1 MSVIAIILDF
11 NSVSTQA
18 VVKLHRA
25 LGISIQSIK
34 DTWAAGLPILEVEIF
49 EGDYQANAQAIR
61 SVLKVIKENSLVAK
75 FYELPYGEQYEG
87 SSSVG
92 TWEISAEVV
101 ANILNTADEEV
112 ERQLDS

>member
-1 MSVIAIILDF
+1 MSVIAIVLDF
-11 NSVSTQA
+11 NSVSAQT
-18 VVKLHRA
+18 VMKLHRA

-34 DTWAAGLPILEVEIF
+34 DAWAAGLPIVEIEIF

-61 SVLKVIKENSLVAK
+61 SVLKIIKENSLMAK
-75 FYELPYGEQYEG
+75 FYELPYGEQYERG
-87 SSSVG
+87 SSVG
-92 TWEISAEVV
+92 TWEIGAEVV